1 MADNKFKIQSKE
13 EPKSKGGGIFSAVEK
28 KLKLEN
34 YLEEGFPVHH
44 LPKMIFV
51 MALSIFYISNTH
63 YAEKTVR
70 KISAMQ
76 AEVEDMRADYTTMKS
91 DLMYASKQSEVA
103 RKVQPYGLKETL
115 NPPYKVVVKS
125 REY

>member
-1 MADNKFKIQSKE
+1 MADNKFKIESNVN
-13 EPKSKGGGIFSAVEK
+13 PKSSGGGFFSAVEK
-28 KLKLEN
+28 KLKLES

-44 LPKMIFV
+44 LPKMFFV
-51 MALSIFYISNTH
+51 MALGIFYISNTH

-70 KISAMQ
+70 KINSMQ

-103 RKVQPYGLKETL
+103 RKVQVYGLKETL
-115 NPPYKVVVKS
+115 NPPFKVIVKS
-125 REY
+125 SEY